1 LTNFTGAI
9 SGLVTDVLNGTNVTN
24 LFNSTGLSN
33 PSQSIAAVNNLTNT
47 TGLPSPSEAIAA
59 LNNLTNSTG
68 LPSPSEAI
76 AALNNFTNLNLTNL
90 TSLASDLLNS
100 TTLSPESLLDQL
112 NSTLPSS
119 SEALAALA
127 NLTND
132 PSAAITSLSATVAN
146 LTTIISGAVSS
157 VPPLPAISV
166 SGSGSS
172 ASASNAS
179 GSSSPSPSPSPS
191 AFASRTGSY
200 TFSIVMSGTVE
211 SFSSAKQSAVKSHM
225 ASYMQISSSRI
236 NLLTIEAASVRTTF
250 RLDGLSATEEQTA
263 IDLFR
268 SECSRAAP
276 AYGMLCRTLSVY
288 DSSGQAASSDDD
300 GGNGSGVFLIIL
312 IVVILGGCC
321 CMGFAFIMYRNHKL
335 KKQGL
340 TGSSRCLGGE
350 HVDGVPAECV
360 ELGNDARPSFGKAEA
375 PSNTPSAL
383 LLLDLHGGEDL
394 ENPLECEASHVD
406 GGYGE
411 NLAVCPPKELD
422 SDPEDRSIRIEPYT
436 AYEPAIEPYSP
447 RQLDSSRSHVGAM

>member
-1 LTNFTGAI
+1 MGLCNGFVILLLITTTMCQFPARLPAQLPTDLPQTLPTNLGNLTNFTGAI

-191 AFASRTGSY
+191 AFASRTGVRIAGAYRQSLLFKLVPRSPTCRMEQGGPTNMVACSSTTQSHSGKLESILVARG
-200 TFSIVMSGTVE
+200 TFYSHI
-211 SFSSAKQSAVKSHM
+211 KQYHTA
-225 ASYMQISSSRI
+225 ALYRI
-236 NLLTIEAASVRTTF
+236 
-250 RLDGLSATEEQTA
+250 TET
-263 IDLFR
+263 
-268 SECSRAAP
+268 
-276 AYGMLCRTLSVY
+276 
-288 DSSGQAASSDDD
+288 
-300 GGNGSGVFLIIL
+300 
-312 IVVILGGCC
+312 
-321 CMGFAFIMYRNHKL
+321 
-335 KKQGL
+335 
-340 TGSSRCLGGE
+340 
-350 HVDGVPAECV
+350 
-360 ELGNDARPSFGKAEA
+360 
-375 PSNTPSAL
+375 
-383 LLLDLHGGEDL
+383 
-394 ENPLECEASHVD
+394 
-406 GGYGE
+406 
-411 NLAVCPPKELD
+411 
-422 SDPEDRSIRIEPYT
+422 
-436 AYEPAIEPYSP
+436 
-447 RQLDSSRSHVGAM
+447 